1 MTSEVLTPEAAQA
14 ERMKALGEFAGSIA
28 HDFNDVLAG
37 LLAQTELAKEAVAH
51 GDASRAMQELE
62 ALTGSALRGGDLVRR
77 LLGFSR
83 RQPISTFPHEAADLV
98 QRVEPIVRTVLPPS
112 VQLMLR
118 QQADVRVLV
127 DVTLVEQ
134 VIRNLVNNSVDAM
147 PAGGR
152 LLIETRPRHLDEM
165 DCVRQGWGNPG
176 DYCAISVVD
185 SGTGMS
191 DEVRGRALD
200 PFFTTKRPAKGTGLG
215 LAMAYGIVKQ
225 HGGWIDITSA
235 PGKGTRVDLLFPVYT
250 GAPKT
255 AKTEPTVGA
264 RGSGER
270 IVLIEDDDPLREA
283 TARLLKRS
291 GYVVRTAS
299 DGVDGLNLLRHW
311 PEADLVLI
319 DLAMPRL
326 GGLEVNSALQRSGK
340 RIPVLFITGT
350 SPSTELPAPVLL
362 KPWHP
367 SELLAKVRE
376 VMDAG
381 RDLATGE
388 RVP

>member
-1 MTSEVLTPEAAQA
+1 MTSQSLTTEAAHA
-14 ERMKALGEFAGSIA
+14 ERMRALGEFAASIA
-28 HDFNDVLAG
+28 HDFNNVLAVM
-37 LLAQTELAKEAVAH
+37 LAQAELAKESVAL
-51 GDASRAMQELE
+51 GDAPKALQELE
-62 ALTGSALRGGDLVRR
+62 ALTGSALSGGDLVRR

-98 QRVEPIVRTVLPPS
+98 QRVEPLVRAVVPPS
-112 VQLMLR
+112 VQLMMR

-134 VIRNLVNNSVDAM
+134 VILNLVSNSVDAM

-152 LLIETRPRHLDEM
+152 LLMETRTRHLDEM
-165 DCVRQGWGNPG
+165 DCARQGWGSPG
-176 DYCAISVVD
+176 EYCAISVVD

-191 DEVRGRALD
+191 DEVRARALD
-200 PFFTTKRPAKGTGLG
+200 PFFTTKRPGKGTGLG

-250 GAPKT
+250 GAPQT
-255 AKTEPTVGA
+255 AKAGRTDGG
-264 RGSGER
+264 RGNGER

-291 GYVVRTAS
+291 GYVVRTAC

-340 RIPVLFITGT
+340 RIPVLFITG
-350 SPSTELPAPVLL
+350 SAPSGELPAPVLL

-367 SELLAKVRE
+367 AELLTKVRE
-376 VMDAG
+376 VMGAA
-381 RDLATGE
+381 RDLAAGQGVT
-388 RVP
+388 